1 MRIPYIFVS
10 QFGDFAVTLLCETG
24 LRTPV
29 RTEFHYHAEI
39 CMFDITMCPVIPC
52 LAIHVYSMQLRL
64 DLPIPNTIIHALV
77 LMSLTH
83 TCW

>member
-29 RTEFHYHAEI
+29 RTEFHRREEI
-39 CMFDITMCPVIPC
+39 CLFGITMCPVIPC
-52 LAIHVYSMQLRL
+52 LAIQVCTVAMIGLIQL
-64 DLPIPNTIIHALV
+64 
-77 LMSLTH
+77 
-83 TCW
+83 

>member
-29 RTEFHYHAEI
+29 RTEFHRREEI
-39 CMFDITMCPVIPC
+39 CLFGITMCPVIPC
-52 LAIHVYSMQLRL
+52 LAITVY
-64 DLPIPNTIIHALV
+64 
-77 LMSLTH
+77 
-83 TCW
+83 C

>member
-29 RTEFHYHAEI
+29 RTEFHRHEKI
-39 CMFDITMCPVIPC
+39 CLFGITMCPVIPC
-52 LAIHVYSMQLRL
+52 LAIQYV
-64 DLPIPNTIIHALV
+64 DLLSKSSLALGP
-77 LMSLTH
+77 
-83 TCW
+83 WP